1 MNQDPIGLLGGEN
14 LYQFAPNAQVWVDS
28 LGLNKCCEN
37 SKVKTEP
44 NTAFFWSGRT
54 DGIGG
59 QHIAADIA
67 KSNGGTTLEMLI
79 EARKIIM
86 PTWDQNNQASIKA
99 WEDISSEYATCASGT
114 VTGVIGKD
122 QRPGNIWKKGNYYG

>member
-1 MNQDPIGLLGGEN
+1 M
-14 LYQFAPNAQVWVDS
+14 
-28 LGLNKCCEN
+28 NKCCEN

-44 NTAFFWSGRT
+44 NTAFFWSSRT

-67 KSNGGTTLEMLI
+67 KSKGGTTLEMLI

-99 WEDISSEYATCASGT
+99 WEDISSEYATCASAT

-122 QRPGNIWKKGNYYG
+122 MRPGNIWENRELPALKNNPNIDPKTKISTVIFQR

>member
-1 MNQDPIGLLGGEN
+1 MKIAKLKQNQT
-14 LYQFAPNAQVWVDS
+14 QH
-28 LGLNKCCEN
+28 
-37 SKVKTEP
+37 
-44 NTAFFWSGRT
+44 FFWSGRT

-59 QHIAADIA
+59 QHITADIA
-67 KSNGGTTLEMLI
+67 KYNGGTTLEMLI

-86 PTWDQNNQASIKA
+86 PTWNQNNQASIKA

-122 QRPGNIWKKGNYYG
+122 MRPGNIWENRELPALKNNPNIDPKTKISTVIFQR

>member
-1 MNQDPIGLLGGEN
+1 MRYYEPEAGWFLNQDPIGLLGGEN
-14 LYQFAPNAQVWVDS
+14 FYAFAPNAQVWVDP

-44 NTAFFWSGRT
+44 NTAFFLSGRT

-67 KSNGGTTLEMLI
+67 KSN
-79 EARKIIM
+79 
-86 PTWDQNNQASIKA
+86 
-99 WEDISSEYATCASGT
+99 
-114 VTGVIGKD
+114 
-122 QRPGNIWKKGNYYG
+122 